1 MGNDDYL
8 NTAEKRSIAE
18 LLSRCFCVVVKP
30 NWYNDY
36 VFVPESVENETVN
49 GQVYLKGKHQGTE
62 SYPADTEEF
71 ILYRGKYL
79 DKVMEGE
86 FFRRQD
92 SNT

>member
-1 MGNDDYL
+1 M
-8 NTAEKRSIAE
+8 
-18 LLSRCFCVVVKP
+18 
-30 NWYNDY
+30 
-36 VFVPESVENETVN
+36 FVPESVENETVN
-49 GQVYLKGKHQGTE
+49 GQVYLKGKHQGTA